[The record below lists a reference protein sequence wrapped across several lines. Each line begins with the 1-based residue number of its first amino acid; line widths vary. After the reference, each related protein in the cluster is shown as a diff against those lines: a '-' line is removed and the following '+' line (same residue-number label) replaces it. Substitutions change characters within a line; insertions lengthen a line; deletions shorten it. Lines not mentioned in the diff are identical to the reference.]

1 MSHPRIDQDEA
12 SLLRREA
19 HQAMLDNGFQPDFS
33 ESAMAQARASAD
45 TPPAADGVRDLR
57 QLLWSSIDNDDTK
70 DLDQLE
76 YAERVA
82 DGATR
87 ILIAVADVDATV
99 PKDSPIDEHAS
110 ANTTSV
116 YTGVATFAMLPER
129 LSTDLTSLREG
140 VDRAAVVISFVVAPD
155 GTTSAHEVYRA
166 LVHNRGQL
174 AYNSAGAWLEAKG
187 PAPAKVA
194 ASTELQEQLRMQND
208 AAQAMRK
215 HRHEAGALDLETI
228 EATPVMAGGKVV
240 ELALT
245 LKSKARELI
254 EDFMIGAN
262 GAMAGFLE
270 ARGVSSIRRVVKT
283 PERWNRIVAL
293 AVALGDTLP
302 EVADAR
308 ALNDFLDRRRAT
320 DPDHFPDLSLSVV
333 KLMGPGEY
341 ALEKPGE
348 HGVGHFGLAVQDY
361 THSTAPNRRFADL
374 VTQRLVKA
382 TMSGVAAP
390 YSDTDLAEIAG
401 RCTLKENDAR
411 KVERL
416 MRKKA
421 AAAMLDDQ
429 IGKSFDA
436 IVTGASD
443 KGTYVRLIAPPVEGR
458 VVKNFRGLDVGDR
471 TTVKLIGVNERKGF
485 IDFERRL

>member
-1 MSHPRIDQDEA
+1 MTHPQIDQDEA
-12 SLLRREA
+12 SQLRRDA

-33 ESAMAQARASAD
+33 ADALAQAKSAPGA
-45 TPPAADGVRDLR
+45 PPLAAGARDLR
-57 QLLWSSIDNDDTK
+57 ALLWSSIDNDDTR
-70 DLDQLE
+70 DLDQVE
-76 YAERVA
+76 YAEPV
-82 DGATR
+82 DGGTR
-87 ILIAVADVDATV
+87 IHIGVADVDTTV
-99 PKDSPIDEHAS
+99 PKGSPIDEHAS

-116 YTGVATFAMLPER
+116 YTGVVTYAMLPER

-140 VDRAAVVISFVVAPD
+140 VDRAAIVISFVVAPD

-174 AYNSAGAWLEAKG
+174 AYDSTGSWLEGKG
-187 PAPAKVA
+187 PPPAQVA
-194 ASTELQEQLRMQND
+194 GSSELQEQLRLQNS
-208 AAQAMRK
+208 AAQAMRR

-228 EATPVMAGGKVV
+228 EATPVMRGGKVV

-245 LKSKARELI
+245 KKSKARELI

-270 ARGVSSIRRVVKT
+270 ARGVSSIRRVVRT
-283 PERWNRIVAL
+283 PERWNRIAAL
-293 AVALGDTLP
+293 ALALGDKLP
-302 EVADAR
+302 DVADAR
-308 ALNDFLDRRRAT
+308 ALNDFLDRRRAV

-348 HGVGHFGLAVQDY
+348 PGEGHFGLAVQDY

-382 TMSGVAAP
+382 ALANVTAP
-390 YSDTDLAEIAG
+390 YADTEIADIAR
-401 RCTLKENDAR
+401 RCTLKESDAR

-429 IGKSFDA
+429 IGNSFDA

-443 KGTYVRLIAPPVEGR
+443 KGTYVRLITPPVEGR
-458 VVKNFRGLDVGDR
+458 VVRNYRGLDVGDR
-471 TTVKLIGVNERKGF
+471 TRVKLVGVDQRKGF
-485 IDFERRL
+485 IDFERE